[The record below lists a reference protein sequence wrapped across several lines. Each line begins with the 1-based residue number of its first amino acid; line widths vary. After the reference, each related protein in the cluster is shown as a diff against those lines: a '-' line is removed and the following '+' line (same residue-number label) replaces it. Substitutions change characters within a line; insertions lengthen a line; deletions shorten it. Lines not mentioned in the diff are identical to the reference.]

1 MILHDVHEDVDKVP
15 SDWSSD
21 GKYLSYFSTDLSGGV
36 LYALPL
42 NSSGERK
49 PIELFRSPK
58 QLQGGRLSPDGRLLA
73 YVSNES
79 GKNEMY
85 IRPFNPAGA
94 TGASGGPWQV
104 SDQGALSM
112 TSWRK
117 DGKEFYYLAADRSI
131 MAVSVNTSPAIEF
144 GKPRVIFR
152 SADPISA
159 DPGGTAIS
167 NDGERFLIAVAPPRL
182 RQLTLFDRQGKV
194 VKTVGEPGQYLQP
207 QLSPDGTRIVCM
219 RPDPKTSF
227 VNIWT
232 FDVATGKGYAITNHV
247 YQENAPIWAPDGN
260 HVLYVSTRESYAGI
274 YRKSWDG
281 AGEEEL
287 LFRYTPG
294 AGMVLTDASPD
305 GKFLTFYTG
314 VLVLV
319 PLSGTNP
326 LAREPID
333 WLRDEYD
340 VGGGRFSPDG
350 RFLAYGS
357 NETDPRLF
365 DLYVRPFDPGKPDA
379 QSTGAAVA
387 ITKNGG
393 ASGMI
398 NWRGDG
404 KEMYFLTPNWEVM
417 AVDVTTTPAFQAGT
431 PKLLFKLPGP
441 LVGNPPQWKN
451 VSADGRR
458 FLFAMSAK

>member
-1 MILHDVHEDVDKVP
+1 
-15 SDWSSD
+15 
-21 GKYLSYFSTDLSGGV
+21 
-36 LYALPL
+36 
-42 NSSGERK
+42 
-49 PIELFRSPK
+49 
-58 QLQGGRLSPDGRLLA
+58 
-73 YVSNES
+73 
-79 GKNEMY
+79 
-85 IRPFNPAGA
+85 
-94 TGASGGPWQV
+94 
-104 SDQGALSM
+104 
-112 TSWRK
+112 
-117 DGKEFYYLAADRSI
+117 
-131 MAVSVNTSPAIEF
+131 
-144 GKPRVIFR
+144 
-152 SADPISA
+152 
-159 DPGGTAIS
+159 
-167 NDGERFLIAVAPPRL
+167 
-182 RQLTLFDRQGKV
+182 
-194 VKTVGEPGQYLQP
+194 
-207 QLSPDGTRIVCM
+207 
-219 RPDPKTSF
+219 
-227 VNIWT
+227 
-232 FDVATGKGYAITNHV
+232 
-247 YQENAPIWAPDGN
+247 
-260 HVLYVSTRESYAGI
+260 
-274 YRKSWDG
+274 
-281 AGEEEL
+281 

-326 LAREPID
+326 LGREPID

-387 ITKNGG
+387 ITKNGS

-417 AVDVTTTPAFQAGT
+417 AVDVTTEPAFQAGT